1 MSSDNAI
8 DRAIEQAAR
17 ELIAGE
23 PSPAFRVRVMER
35 LDDRHGIRRSVWLLP
50 PIAVAVVVLI
60 AFWLRTPSRE
70 HSDHEELHARA
81 IHLIASVPD
90 RPAQLLTPASEIR
103 PDHDPTPVAGQSVVA
118 ALAPP
123 QLEVPSLLLTE
134 MPVGESI
141 GIPELET
148 IAPITV
154 APIGDPQGEPR

>member
-1 MSSDNAI
+1 MSNDNAI

-50 PIAVAVVVLI
+50 AIAVAVVVLI
-60 AFWLRTPSRE
+60 AFSLRTPI
-70 HSDHEELHARA
+70 SDQPVHEELRARA

-90 RPAQLLTPASEIR
+90 RSAPQLTSPIEVRHEA
-103 PDHDPTPVAGQSVVA
+103 TPVAGQSVVA

>member
-1 MSSDNAI
+1 VSNDNAI

-23 PSPAFRVRVMER
+23 PSPAFRVRVMARLGER
-35 LDDRHGIRRSVWLLP
+35 RGIPRSAWLLS
-50 PIAVAVVVLI
+50 PIAVAAVVLI
-60 AFWLRTPSRE
+60 ALSLRTPVS
-70 HSDHEELHARA
+70 HPPAHEELRTRA
-81 IHLIASVPD
+81 IDLIASVPD
-90 RPAQLLTPASEIR
+90 RPVPLVTPAIEIR
-103 PDHDPTPVAGQSVVA
+103 RDPTPVAGQSVVA

-123 QLEVPSLLLTE
+123 QLEVPSLVLTE

-154 APIGDPQGEPR
+154 APIGDPQGEHR

>member
-1 MSSDNAI
+1 MSNDNAI

-23 PSPAFRVRVMER
+23 PSPAFRVRVMAR
-35 LDDRHGIRRSVWLLP
+35 LDERHRIRRSAWLLS
-50 PIAVAVVVLI
+50 PIAVAAVVLI
-60 AFWLRTPSRE
+60 AFSLRTPT
-70 HSDHEELHARA
+70 SDQPAHEELPARA
-81 IHLIASVPD
+81 IRWIASVPD
-90 RPAQLLTPASEIR
+90 RSAPQPTSSIEIR
-103 PDHDPTPVAGQSVVA
+103 HDPPPAAGQSVVA

-154 APIGDPQGEPR
+154 APIGDLQGERR

>member
-23 PSPAFRVRVMER
+23 PSPAFRAHVIER
-35 LDDRHGIRRSVWLLP
+35 LDERHGILRSAWLLP

-60 AFWLRTPSRE
+60 AFSLRTPSSE
-70 HSDHEELHARA
+70 HPDHEELHARA

-90 RPAQLLTPASEIR
+90 RPAPRLAPATELR
-103 PDHDPTPVAGQSVVA
+103 HDPTPVAGESVVA

-123 QLEVPSLLLTE
+123 QLEMPSLVLTE

-154 APIGDPQGEPR
+154 APIGDPQGEHR